1 MAVYNLNNY
10 LAKDGLGFPLNFRR
24 GNPNPL
30 DNSSVWN
37 DYSKMATYAKSDAT
51 AYVGQILSLVE
62 TVATDDSTISTVVSI
77 YSIQDESGTLKK
89 VGTSSVGDE
98 STITVA
104 EDGTVSLYGIKG
116 LALEREEE
124 DGIKTA
130 ITYQPLYVNGKLTWV
145 ELNTTTV
152 EELATEIESL
162 KSRLT
167 TIESIV
173 GKSATDTTEA
183 TGLLKIIADNTAAI
197 VAEVTAREEADKAN
211 KDAIDVLTAKIGTVE
226 ENKTLVDMIADAQ
239 AAATYDDTQI
249 VNRLA
254 TAESNINELQV
265 TISGLTGAMHFVG
278 KVDSDPLT
286 ITTGY
291 NAGDVVL
298 YNGKEYVFEVTNADN
313 STGVFHELGDEG
325 SNLTKTEAA
334 STYETKEEASA
345 KLTEAKLYAD
355 NLATNIT
362 ADATSK
368 ANQALTDAKAYTDE
382 KNTAMDTRVKTL
394 EDIGAEKNIIDSVD
408 TEQFFI
414 DNNRNLTLLD
424 IAIDKVTGLQ
434 DTLDNKVDKVD
445 GYRLISPDESI
456 KLEKLVLNDDGT
468 VEVSGEVSAANVK
481 ELDTWIT
488 TNRNNIPGLLS
499 TSDAAT
505 IANLKDVEAGA
516 EVNDIVTITIAGSEI
531 ALPIVERNVDI
542 PGATAEQAGVVRS
555 STGENKVSVAAD
567 NTMEVNSVNVDK
579 LVQTEDTYFVL
590 NGGTSASVI

>member
-51 AYVGQILSLVE
+51 AYVGQILSLIE
-62 TVATDDSTISTVVSI
+62 TVTTDDSTISTVVSI